1 MTDQD
6 ILDFDDV
13 GTALRE
19 RRPLHHAHAYRI
31 SVGFGGLDFKHVHV
45 PDATPTG
52 AHILH
57 AAGLQGTDD
66 ISLLAILADGEF
78 EEVLLHQVFD
88 LHHRGAERFVAF
100 RTDRLF
106 KLTLNGRLI
115 QWGKPLLDG
124 SVLYG
129 LAGIGE
135 DEAVFLE
142 TAEGRRLVE
151 RGETVDLAPPGVE
164 HFVTAP
170 RSFEILVNAR
180 PRKVTRR
187 KVTFE
192 EVVQFAFPGAQPS
205 NVVFSMTFRHVS
217 SEPHHG
223 PLAAGGAVEIK
234 NGSVFNV
241 TRTVQS

>member
-1 MTDQD
+1 MTHQD

-13 GTALRE
+13 GAALRE
-19 RRPLHHAHAYRI
+19 GRPLHHAHAYRI
-31 SVGFGGLDFKHVHV
+31 SLGVDGLDFKHVQV
-45 PDATPTG
+45 PEATPTG
-52 AHILH
+52 GHILH
-57 AAGLQGTDD
+57 AAGLPETDD

-78 EEVLLHQVFD
+78 EEVLLNQVFD
-88 LHHRGAERFVAF
+88 LHHRGVERFVAF

-106 KLTLNGRLI
+106 KFTLNGRLV
-115 QWGKPLLDG
+115 QWGNPLLHG
-124 SVLYG
+124 SILYS
-129 LAGIGE
+129 LAGVGE

-151 RGETVDLAPPGVE
+151 HGETVDLAPPGVE
-164 HFVTAP
+164 RFITAP
-170 RSFEILVNAR
+170 RVYEILVNAR
-180 PRKVTRR
+180 PRKVSRR

-223 PLAAGGAVEIK
+223 PLAAGGAVEVK